1 LHVKLY
7 NVIKAERG
15 YSQLFSKLPRKGYG
29 MIHSLLDTDFYKLT
43 MMQVVL
49 HQYASAWVR
58 YTFKWRNWDEMC
70 LKASLQ
76 DFKSKVD
83 AEVDRLC
90 ELRFTEEE
98 ISYLA
103 SIRFFKP
110 DFIEYLRLFQL
121 NRNYINTH
129 IDGGQ
134 LHINIEGPWLNTI
147 LYELPVLAIISELYS
162 SSHGV
167 DDDIWMQD
175 GRKRLK
181 DKVRFLNKAAIADS
195 RFKFAEFGTR
205 RRASYSWQEEVL
217 KYLIDN
223 CGRNLVGSSNVHFA
237 MKLGI
242 KPIGTMAHEFFQAH
256 QQLGPRLVDSQK
268 VALQCWADEYRG
280 ELGIALSD
288 TMGFDKF
295 LKDFD
300 RFFSLLFNGCRHDS
314 GDPVE
319 WTEKLIAHYKEMRID
334 PKTKSA
340 VYSDGLTLESAVD
353 IFTRFHDQIQTS
365 FGIGTNLTNDCGFVA
380 PQIVIKMVECNRKP
394 VAKISDSQDKGM
406 CEDPEFLDYL
416 NYVIREDINSES

>member
-1 LHVKLY
+1 MV
-7 NVIKAERG
+7 
-15 YSQLFSKLPRKGYG
+15 
-29 MIHSLLDTDFYKLT
+29 HSLLDTDFYKLT

-58 YTFKWRNWDEMC
+58 YAFKWRNWDHMH
-70 LKASLQ
+70 LTVSLP
-76 DFKSKVD
+76 DFKSKLD
-83 AEVDRLC
+83 AEIDRLC
-90 ELRFTEEE
+90 ELRFTEDEVN
-98 ISYLA
+98 YVA

-121 NRNYINTH
+121 NRSYIS
-129 IDGGQ
+129 IYIEDEQ
-134 LHINIEGPWLNTI
+134 LKINIEGPWLNTI
-147 LYELPVLAIISELYS
+147 LYEIPVLATISELYS
-162 SSHGV
+162 SLHGV
-167 DDDIWMQD
+167 ADNTWRQD

-181 DKVRFLNKAAIADS
+181 DKVGLLNKAIVANQ
-195 RFKFAEFGTR
+195 RFNFAEFGTR
-205 RRASYSWQEEVL
+205 RRASYLWQEEVL
-217 KYLIDN
+217 KYLIGN
-223 CGRNLVGSSNVHFA
+223 CEGRLVGTSNSHFA

-280 ELGIALSD
+280 DLGIALSD

-300 RFFSLLFNGCRHDS
+300 HFFSLLFNGCRQDS
-314 GDPVE
+314 GDPIL
-319 WTEKLIAHYKEMRID
+319 WTEKLIAHYKKMRID
-334 PKTKSA
+334 PRTKSA
-340 VYSDGLTLESAVD
+340 IYSDGLTLESAVD
-353 IFTRFHDQIQTS
+353 IFTRFNDQIQTS

-380 PQIVIKMVECNRKP
+380 PQVVIKMVQCNHKP

-416 NYVIREDINSES
+416 NYVIREDVNSEN

>member
-1 LHVKLY
+1 
-7 NVIKAERG
+7 
-15 YSQLFSKLPRKGYG
+15 

-58 YTFKWRNWDEMC
+58 YTFKWRNWDKMH
-70 LKASLQ
+70 LAIPLQ
-76 DFKSKVD
+76 DLKSKVD
-83 AEVDRLC
+83 EHIDRLC
-90 ELRFTEEE
+90 ELRFTKEED
-98 ISYLA
+98 SYLA

-129 IDGGQ
+129 IDGGR
-134 LHINIEGPWLNTI
+134 LRINIEGPWLNTI

-181 DKVRFLNKAAIADS
+181 DKVRFLNQAAIADT

-205 RRASYSWQEEVL
+205 RRASYSWQQEVL
-217 KYLIDN
+217 NYLIEN
-223 CGRNLVGSSNVHFA
+223 CGRNLVGTSNVHFA

-300 RFFSLLFNGCRHDS
+300 RFFSLLFNGCRQDS
-314 GDPVE
+314 GDPIV

-353 IFTRFHDQIQTS
+353 IFKRFHDQIQTS

-380 PQIVIKMVECNRKP
+380 PQVVIKMVECNRKP

-416 NYVIREDINSES
+416 NYVIREDINSDN

>member
-1 LHVKLY
+1 
-7 NVIKAERG
+7 
-15 YSQLFSKLPRKGYG
+15 

-49 HQYASAWVR
+49 HQYASAWVS
-58 YTFKWRNWDEMC
+58 YKFKWRNWDEMH
-70 LKASLQ
+70 LAVPLQ
-76 DFKSKVD
+76 DFKSKLD
-83 AEVDRLC
+83 AEIDRLC
-90 ELRFTEEE
+90 DLRFTEKE
-98 ISYLA
+98 ISYLT
-103 SIRFFKP
+103 SIHFFKP

-121 NRNYINTH
+121 NRSYINTG
-129 IDGGQ
+129 IEAGR
-134 LHINIEGPWLNTI
+134 LKINIEGPWLNTI
-147 LYELPVLAIISELYS
+147 LYEIPILSIISELYS
-162 SSHGV
+162 NSHGV
-167 DDDIWMQD
+167 DDDIWVQD

-181 DKVRFLNKAAIADS
+181 NKVRFLNKAKIADK

-223 CGRNLVGSSNVHFA
+223 CDQNLVGSSNVHFA

-242 KPIGTMAHEFFQAH
+242 RPIGTMAHEFFQAH

-300 RFFSLLFNGCRHDS
+300 RFFSLLFNGCRQDS
-314 GDPVE
+314 GDPIE
-319 WTEKLIAHYKEMRID
+319 WTEKLIAHYKEIRID

-380 PQIVIKMVECNRKP
+380 PQVVIKMVECNRKP
-394 VAKISDSQDKGM
+394 VAKISDSKDKGM
-406 CEDPEFLDYL
+406 CENPEFLDYL
-416 NYVIREDINSES
+416 NYVIREDINSEN